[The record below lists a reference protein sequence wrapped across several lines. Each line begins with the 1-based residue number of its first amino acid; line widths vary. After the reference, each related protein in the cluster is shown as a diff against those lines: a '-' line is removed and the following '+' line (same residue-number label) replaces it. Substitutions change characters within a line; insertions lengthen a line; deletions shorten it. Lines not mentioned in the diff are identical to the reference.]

1 MMHTITR
8 LLKKKKKKIKMTL
21 KQNTTD
27 LYDNWQWPYVFVLD
41 NGESQKSPW
50 VKICLKQN

>member
-1 MMHTITR
+1 
-8 LLKKKKKKIKMTL
+8 MTL